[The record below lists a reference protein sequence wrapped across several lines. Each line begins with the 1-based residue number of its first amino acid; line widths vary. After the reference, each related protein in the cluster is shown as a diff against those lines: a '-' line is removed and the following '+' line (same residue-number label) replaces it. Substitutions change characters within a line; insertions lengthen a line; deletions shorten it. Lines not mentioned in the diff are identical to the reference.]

1 MLPTG
6 IGASNSWFP
15 INLFALAVPVAGSSA
30 LAQLVEF
37 QAQRVPGAWYNLMTK
52 VGLLGEQQP
61 KTDVRCILIFLH
73 EKFERFTSLTAEEV
87 LAMITHLTPLEET
100 RAYRDIFSKGEAK
113 GKMEGKAETLLRLLR
128 RRFGAVP
135 EWAEQRVAAA
145 STAQLD
151 AWLDGIFDAD
161 GVAGLLGPADA
172 PE

>member
-172 PE
+172 PQ